1 MVIYAIIH
9 KEDKDDH
16 YRLKLIGPFSTFA
29 DALFYGQREFGLNE
43 ELPITW
49 WVQALE
55 TPKEWQWLK

>member
-1 MVIYAIIH
+1 MVIYAIIR

-16 YRLKLIGPFSTFA
+16 YRLKLIGPFDTFSN
-29 DALFYGQREFGLNE
+29 ALFYGQREFGLNE

-55 TPKEWQWLK
+55 TPKE